1 MDKAANPIV
10 TVIMPSYNVA
20 PYIEGSVRSVI
31 GQTFTDWELL
41 IIDDCSKDNS
51 YDIACEL
58 AKSDERIRVLK
69 NEKNSGV
76 SKTRNFGISQARGE
90 YVALLDSDDQW
101 CETKLEKQLTLMKK
115 ENAQICYTSYAMQ
128 SDKGVKVHNDY
139 IVPPATNYKKMLLTN
154 VIGCSTVI
162 LPADIAKKHPFDETY
177 YHEDYV
183 LWLDLM
189 REGCKAVGCT
199 EVLVRYCVRSDSRS
213 AQKVSSAK
221 RRWQIYRKHLKL
233 NVFKS
238 SYYMFRYAIAGLKKY
253 AKK

>member
-1 MDKAANPIV
+1 MGKNATPTV

-31 GQTFTDWELL
+31 AQTFADWELL

-51 YDIACEL
+51 YDIACSL
-58 AKSDERIRVLK
+58 AESDERIRVLR

-76 SKTRNFGISQARGE
+76 SKTRNYGISLAQGK
-90 YVALLDSDDQW
+90 YIALLDSDDQW
-101 CETKLEKQLTLMKK
+101 CEEKLEKQLALLKK
-115 ENAQICYTSYAMQ
+115 ERAQICYTSYAMH
-128 SDKGVKVHNDY
+128 SDKGEQVHNDY
-139 IVPPATNYKKMLLTN
+139 IVPAATDYKKMLLTN
-154 VIGCSTVI
+154 VIGCSTVV
-162 LPADIAKKHPFDETY
+162 LPSDIAKKHPFDETY

-199 EVLVRYCVRSDSRS
+199 EVLVKYCVRSDSRS

-221 RRWQIYRKHLKL
+221 KRWQIYRKHLKL
-233 NVFKS
+233 DIFKS
-238 SYYMFRYAIAGLKKY
+238 SYYMMRYAIAGLRKY

>member
-1 MDKAANPIV
+1 MSKNTTPAV

-31 GQTFTDWELL
+31 AQTFADWELL

-58 AKSDERIRVLK
+58 AASDARIRVLK

-76 SKTRNFGISQARGE
+76 SKTRNYGISQARGRF
-90 YVALLDSDDQW
+90 VALLDSDDQW
-101 CETKLEKQLTLMKK
+101 CETKLEKQLALLEKK
-115 ENAQICYTSYAMQ
+115 KAQICYTSYAMQ
-128 SDKGVKVHNDY
+128 SDRGEKVHNDY
-139 IVPPATNYKKMLLTN
+139 IVPDETNYRKMLLTN

-189 REGCKAVGCT
+189 REGCKAVGCP
-199 EVLVRYCVRSDSRS
+199 EVLVKYCVRSDSRS
-213 AQKVSSAK
+213 AQKMSSAK
-221 RRWQIYRKHLKL
+221 KRWQIYRKHLKL
-233 NVFKS
+233 NFFKS
-238 SYYMFRYAIAGLKKY
+238 SYYMLRYAAAGLKKY